1 MATTLN
7 VIKTITIRGTTEG
20 VTEMEK
26 QLGRVASQM
35 DKVTVSSEQQ
45 ERATLS
51 LDKAVMNLQRRY
63 DQEFRAQQEL
73 AKVQKT
79 LDGAR
84 AQGLITQ
91 QQANALM
98 QQAIRSHNTATPA
111 VTSHAKAL
119 TELRTAATGVASQ
132 LGPIGGIL
140 AGITGPALA
149 VVAAFELMKLA
160 FEATVS
166 ASLELSRRAGDLRDL
181 SGTVGLT
188 TTQLQALEI
197 AGEDVGISLENI
209 RTSTERF
216 AASLGQIREGS
227 GEAAKSLNDISPALL
242 RAVQSADT
250 VAQAFDVI
258 VKALANMDKAQ
269 AALLSRQLFGRGGTG
284 IIRLA
289 EVIAAAGGIDQ
300 FAASLNRL
308 DLISGK
314 QLKTL
319 DDLGDAFNRN
329 MRLAK
334 QSLILVFA
342 EDVLASLERFSV
354 LLIRLRN
361 DIAAFG
367 GEQGFKN
374 FFANFIDQRVIEG
387 LLAYMDL
394 FRQLGLLILSVAQIM
409 KSFKDLNPFGPEA
422 QAAAKQMSAAW
433 DQAGESAT
441 KLRNMIVSLATA
453 TADVTTGMDIEFNP
467 WKNLSKSADEVVTKL
482 PKVATGLKDTAG
494 AAKDADLEFKLL
506 LETME
511 ATGKLTDEQVRI
523 VERLKIRYGEDIPA
537 ALRSTEAA
545 QIQFNNRMK
554 EAKDLTGDFLNTF
567 IQGLIKGES
576 LTRSLSSAMQ
586 NLGAEIARTS
596 TRALANQLIGGAAG
610 GAGVTGAAGA
620 GVTAASSGS
629 LFGGIAGALG
639 LGANVGS
646 PLVGLAVG
654 AGLSLLGQL
663 FDDSK
668 ENAEE
673 AAALQQQQLEIQRQ
687 QQRIAQL
694 TQDATEATAVLLEAT
709 AGPQGEFNQ
718 RLNSINQ
725 AFVRAAQAIRDL
737 GGQADETTQQL
748 VNALNRL
755 RADVF
760 EGLQREINELQGRG
774 WVNQVADVMKRFN
787 EAAAI
792 FTDTL
797 GGITEE
803 QVSTL
808 AQFRH
813 LAIQN
818 IINENQLVGESFN
831 ELVASLGPLGD
842 GLHEFVATLD
852 ETAVALNETA
862 VAARD
867 VTSTVR
873 ELTARQIAA
882 DFAAGGI
889 RGSLEERLMLFDVQ
903 AQTQRE
909 QEIAAGGQEL
919 ARLEQVLATER
930 IAIIREFNDNVI
942 EEQQRSEQERLDT
955 IRRANQQIADYLNGL
970 LTGAGSPLSP
980 RARLL
985 RAQAEFNQQL
995 LLAQGGNLEALQGI
1009 TTVAETL
1016 RTAAQAFYG
1025 SSRAYVDIFNSIQG
1039 QLSTLAGGGGSGV
1052 FQSGGWVTGGSPGRD
1067 SVPLLAMP
1075 GEYIVRRQ
1083 VAQSNAG
1090 NLMQLNT
1097 TGRWGAN
1104 DNIASLLVMI
1114 GEKLDRNT
1122 MATLAQTRE
1131 LNREVRFSERKQ
1143 KAV

>member
-20 VTEMEK
+20 VAEMEK

-45 ERATLS
+45 EKATLS
-51 LDKAVMNLQRRY
+51 LDRAVMNLQRRY

-98 QQAIRSHNTATPA
+98 QQAIRAHNTVTPA

-119 TELRTAATGVASQ
+119 TELRTAATGVVSQ
-132 LGPIGGIL
+132 FGPIGGIL

-160 FEATVS
+160 FESTVG
-166 ASLELSRRAGDLRDL
+166 ASLELSKRAGDLRDL
-181 SGTVGLT
+181 SDTIGVSTR
-188 TTQLQALEI
+188 QLQALEI
-197 AGEDVGISLENI
+197 AGEDVGINLETLRNMMQ
-209 RTSTERF
+209 RF
-216 AASLGQIREGS
+216 AASLGEIREGS
-227 GEAAKSLNDISPALL
+227 GQAAKSLNDISSGLL
-242 RAVQSADT
+242 AAVQTAPT
-250 VAQAFDVI
+250 VGAAFDIIAKQLVS
-258 VKALANMDKAQ
+258 MDKAA
-269 AALLSRQLFGRGGTG
+269 AALLSKQLFGRGGFG
-284 IIRLA
+284 AVRLA
-289 EVIAAAGGIDQ
+289 DATAAAGGIDA
-300 FAASLNRL
+300 FADSLNRL
-308 DLISGK
+308 DIISGK

-319 DDLGDAFNRN
+319 DDLGDAFNKN
-329 MRLAK
+329 MRLVR
-334 QSLILVFA
+334 QSFELAFA
-342 EDVLASLERFSV
+342 EDILRALEQFSV
-354 LLIRLRN
+354 LLTRLRN

-367 GEQGFKN
+367 AEQGFKN

-387 LLAYMDL
+387 LLAYFNL
-394 FRQLGLLILSVAQIM
+394 WKLLGEAILTVGQLI
-409 KSFKDLNPFGPEA
+409 KSFPNLSPEA
-422 QAAAKQMSAAW
+422 IASGKALSAAW
-433 DQAGESAT
+433 DEASASAKT
-441 KLRNMIVSLATA
+441 LFNMIHSLSTAGPAAVS
-453 TADVTTGMDIEFNP
+453 GMDVEFNP
-467 WKNLSKSADEVVTKL
+467 FRRLNEGAKETVATL

-494 AAKDADLEFKLL
+494 AAKQADLEFKLL

-511 ATGKLTDEQVRI
+511 ATGKLTEEQVRI
-523 VERLKIRYGEDIPA
+523 VERLKVKYGDDIPA
-537 ALRSTEAA
+537 ALNSAEAA
-545 QIQFNNRMK
+545 QIEFNNRMK

-567 IQGLIKGES
+567 LQGLIKGES
-576 LTRSLSSAMQ
+576 LTKSLSSAMQ
-586 NLGAEIARTS
+586 GLGTEIARTS

-620 GVTAASSGS
+620 GVTAAAGGS
-629 LFGGIAGALG
+629 LFSGIASALG
-639 LGANVGS
+639 LGANIGS

-654 AGLSLLGQL
+654 AGLSMIGQL

-709 AGPQGEFNQ
+709 AGPQSEFNQ

-725 AFVRAAQAIRDL
+725 AFVRASQAIRDL

-760 EGLQREINELQGRG
+760 QGLQREINQLQGRG
-774 WVNQVADVMKRFN
+774 WINDVADVMKRFN
-787 EAAAI
+787 ESTAI

-797 GGITEE
+797 GGITDE

-842 GLHEFVATLD
+842 GLHEFSATLD
-852 ETAVALNETA
+852 ETA

-889 RGSLEERLMLFDVQ
+889 LGSLEERLMLFDVQ

-930 IAIIREFNDNVI
+930 IAIIRDFNQNIID
-942 EEQQRSEQERLDT
+942 EEERSARERFDAIT
-955 IRRANQQIADYLNGL
+955 RANQQIVDYLRGL
-970 LTGAGSPLSP
+970 LTGTDSPLSP

-985 RAQAEFNQQL
+985 EAQSQYNQALRSAQAGD
-995 LLAQGGNLEALQGI
+995 LAALENL
-1009 TTVAETL
+1009 TRFAESL
-1016 RTAAQAFYG
+1016 RTAALAFYG
-1025 SSRAYVDIFNSIQG
+1025 TSAGYQNIFAAIQA
-1039 QLSTLAGGGGSGV
+1039 QLGATAGM
-1052 FQSGGWVTGGSPGRD
+1052 QSGGFVYGSSTGRD
-1067 SVPLLAMP
+1067 SVPVLATS
-1075 GEYIVRRQ
+1075 GEFVVRRS
-1083 VAQSNAG
+1083 VAQAHAG
-1090 NLMQLNT
+1090 NLSQLNT

-1104 DNIASLLVMI
+1104 DNIESLLAI
-1114 GEKLDRNT
+1114 IAEKLDHNT
-1122 MATLAQTRE
+1122 MATMVQTRE
-1131 LNREVRFSERKQ
+1131 LNRETRFSSRKR
-1143 KAV
+1143 A